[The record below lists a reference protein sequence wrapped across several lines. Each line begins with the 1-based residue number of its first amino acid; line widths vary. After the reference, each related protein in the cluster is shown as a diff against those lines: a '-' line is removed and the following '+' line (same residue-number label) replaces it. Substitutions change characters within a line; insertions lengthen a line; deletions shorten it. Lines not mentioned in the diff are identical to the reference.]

1 MIFSGKDTMEEKQNI
16 HELASHLGESFKRV
30 MVGQVDNYVAFIVRI
45 EGSYLFHQHPRDEMY
60 LVLEGELA
68 VDYDDG
74 SSVTL
79 KKGDCWTAQAGM
91 RHRSRSEEGAVALIF
106 KDRAYLQGQRE

>member
-1 MIFSGKDTMEEKQNI
+1 
-16 HELASHLGESFKRV
+16 
-30 MVGQVDNYVAFIVRI
+30 
-45 EGSYLFHQHPRDEMY
+45 MY
-60 LVLEGELA
+60 LELEGELA
-68 VDYDDG
+68 VDSDDG